1 MKRIALTAT
10 AAALLVAGSIAPA
23 EASSSA
29 APRYQEGP
37 SNGDESTYH
46 SVDTSSGEITIFQ
59 HNTRQAGT
67 VHCVGEGPRATLVA
81 TDVAKSSGVRS
92 VVVNYADALMTEHPI
107 IDVLIEGRDKRILG
121 HGATFGP
128 KYYESGSVTAPFFRK
143 PDVGEPLRILIGLQ
157 VHAGCLPHPFVLGL
171 PGSRF
176 VEGARVTF
184 PSYAIQ

>member
-1 MKRIALTAT
+1 MKRIGMTAV

-29 APRYQEGP
+29 TPRYQEGP

-46 SVDTSSGEITIFQ
+46 SVDTSTGEITILQ
-59 HNTRQAGT
+59 HNTRSAGT

-81 TDVAKSSGVRS
+81 NDVAKSGARA
-92 VVVNYADALMTEHPI
+92 VVVNYTDAFMTEHPV
-107 IDVLIEGRDKRILG
+107 IDVLVEGKGGRILG
-121 HGATFGP
+121 HGAGFGP
-128 KYYESGSVTAPFFRK
+128 KYYESGSVTAPLFGK
-143 PDVGEPLRILIGLQ
+143 PKVGEPLRILIGLQ
-157 VHAGCLPHPFVLGL
+157 THAGCLPHPFVLGL

-184 PSYAIQ
+184 PSYSIS